1 MAGTQQRVALD
12 THSLNKMSEIVCAVN
27 KVYSAVD
34 GLELSIENIE
44 LSAENIDLNTDALE
58 AKLDSIDG
66 KIGFAQ
72 DTFQLE
78 DCDGNPI
85 GTEQDVI
92 KTVVLNKTT
101 ASICNTADIV
111 DPIVDAINLQQASA
125 VGKAQDFMSWTAAVN
140 ATLTI
145 PLNKFST
152 VSMLASKGEFKI
164 ENSANNFATD
174 ITTSSGTLNN
184 FIEISEDGVGT
195 ATGSSSVPQG
205 FDTRSNAYD
214 IEETTNSFLITCV
227 REGTLQLDLYK

>member
-1 MAGTQQRVALD
+1 MAGLQQKVALD

-34 GLELSIENIE
+34 GLEISIENLE
-44 LSAENIDLNTDALE
+44 LNTDELE
-58 AKLDSIDG
+58 TKLDSIDE
-66 KIGFAQ
+66 KITFAQ
-72 DTFQLE
+72 DTFQVE

-85 GTEQDVI
+85 GTEQNVI

-101 ASICNTADIV
+101 TSICNTADIV
-111 DPIVDAINLQQASA
+111 DPIVEAFNSQGASST
-125 VGKAQDFMSWTAAVN
+125 GKLQDFMSWTAEVD

-164 ENSANNFATD
+164 ENSANNFSTD
-174 ITTSSGTLNN
+174 ITTSSGTLSN
-184 FIEISEDGVGT
+184 FIEISEDGTGT

-214 IEETTNSFLITCV
+214 IEKTTNSFLITCV
-227 REGTLQLDLYK
+227 REGTIQLDLYK